1 MKGLAVAASFALA
14 ANTSAFQPDFLAC
27 DETNGSL
34 VLTPKSDDK
43 GFTWLVEP
51 GADGGFCF
59 LSGSFVLSV
68 DVSTGSLAMCYGND
82 ADIVAT
88 SETGIPEPLLPDN
101 RSRSKV
107 LKWVGLGAIPV
118 VAAVAGPYLVMG
130 AVGAMGFGTTGIA
143 SGSMAAAMMS
153 AQATTLGGGIA
164 AGGIVA
170 TLQSIG
176 VAGLGAV
183 GMTASLSGGAIVGGG
198 IAVATSKVVLQDEE
212 AEGQTAEC
220 SPNTEGVVNESS
232 TTSVETPS

>member
-1 MKGLAVAASFALA
+1 MKVLAVAASFALA

-34 VLTPKSDDK
+34 VLTPKSDGK
-43 GFTWLVEP
+43 GFAWLVEP
-51 GADGGFCF
+51 
-59 LSGSFVLSV
+59 LSGGIVFASESLVCSG
-68 DVSTGSLAMCYGND
+68 DASTGSLAMCYGND
-82 ADIVAT
+82 ADIGAT

-198 IAVATSKVVLQDEE
+198 IAAVSSKLVLQDEE